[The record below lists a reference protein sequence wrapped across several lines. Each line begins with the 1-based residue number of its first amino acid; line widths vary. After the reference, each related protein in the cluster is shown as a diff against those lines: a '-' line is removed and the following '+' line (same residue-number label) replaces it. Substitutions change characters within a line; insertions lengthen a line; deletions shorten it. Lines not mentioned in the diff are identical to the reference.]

1 MQILP
6 VHTSGAVPSVSS
18 VSTSHVPG
26 SEMLNSFTTANEIEL
41 ELELEVPHSQHSS
54 GSGDSS
60 EFGVSATA
68 EKVERRYLWMEVLD
82 QVCCV
87 CLGSA
92 EASVVLHNSETAQ
105 NKLLSA
111 VRKVSAD
118 RICY

>member
-1 MQILP
+1 
-6 VHTSGAVPSVSS
+6 
-18 VSTSHVPG
+18 
-26 SEMLNSFTTANEIEL
+26 MLNTFTIANEIEL
-41 ELELEVPHSQHSS
+41 EVEVEVEVELPHSQHSS

-68 EKVERRYLWMEVLD
+68 EKVERRYIWMEVLE

-92 EASVVLHNSETAQ
+92 EASVLLYNSEAAQ